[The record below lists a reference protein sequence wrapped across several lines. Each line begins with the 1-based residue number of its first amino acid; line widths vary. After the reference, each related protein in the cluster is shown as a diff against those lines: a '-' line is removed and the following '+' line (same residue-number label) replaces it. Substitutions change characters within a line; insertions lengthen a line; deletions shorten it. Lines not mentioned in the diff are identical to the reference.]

1 MKKVLVLLGILV
13 VVALGLAVVVVSR
26 LSHEQGIEVYAEE
39 AVRRPIVQ
47 LVKATGQVNAKVV
60 VNISSHL
67 IGKIEKLYVREGELV
82 RAGQQFLELE
92 KEAFLAAR
100 EDWASRMAMAKNEVA
115 QGEVD
120 LADAQLRLGRA
131 ERLAREGIL
140 TREQLEAAQLARTS
154 GQLRVE
160 RAAQAV
166 LQAEANLEKA
176 QDDLKKTTLYS
187 PIDGLVVALEAKEGE
202 VVVSGTMNNPASVLA
217 VVADLSEVLAEVD
230 VDENEIVKVRVGQ
243 EAELRVDAVLD
254 AMFRG
259 RVVEVGTRGFNRAQQ
274 ADVTFFR
281 VKVLFETPDERLRP
295 GMSVRADIRT
305 DSRDEATVVPI
316 QSVVQRP
323 PLGSPPATS
332 GVTGTSNEIP
342 VVFVLSEGKALQRA
356 VTTGLTDDT
365 HVEVTGVEPGEK
377 VITGPYREL
386 KDLED
391 GKAARITTRKRPSS
405 DEGGPQADDEED
417 DEER

>member
-1 MKKVLVLLGILV
+1 MKKVLVLLGILMV
-13 VVALGLAVVVVSR
+13 IALGLIVLVASR
-26 LSHEQGIEVYAEE
+26 MSRQQGVEIYAEE

-47 LVKATGQVNAKVV
+47 LVKATGRVNAKVE

-67 IGKIEKLYVREGELV
+67 IGKIEKLYVQEGQLV
-82 RAGQQFLELE
+82 RSGQPFLELE
-92 KEAFLAAR
+92 KDAFLALR
-100 EDWASRMAMAKNEVA
+100 EDWATRLAMAKNEVA
-115 QGEVD
+115 QGEID
-120 LADAQLRLGRA
+120 LADAQLRLDRA
-131 ERLAREGIL
+131 ERLTREGIM

-154 GQLRVE
+154 GQLRIE

-166 LQAEANLEKA
+166 LQAEANLQKA
-176 QDDLKKTTLYS
+176 QDDLQKTTLYS

-243 EAELRVDAVLD
+243 EAELRVDAILD
-254 AMFRG
+254 TVFRG

-281 VKVLFETPDERLRP
+281 VKVLFETPDPRLRP

-305 DSRDEATVVPI
+305 ANRDEATVVPI

-323 PLGSPPATS
+323 PLGSAPATS
-332 GVTGTSNEIP
+332 GITGVADEIP
-342 VVFVLSEGKALQRA
+342 VVFVLTEGKALQKA

-391 GKAARITTRKRPSS
+391 GKAARITTRKRRSS
-405 DEGGPQADDEED
+405 DDGGPRADDEED
-417 DEER
+417 EEER